1 MKRALSK
8 HEPWVALASGV
19 VFALGLVISG
29 MTSPAKVLGFLNIAG
44 LAQGVDWSGRAGTW
58 DPSLALVMGGA
69 LAVTIPGFAWARRQR
84 APWAAPMFHWPSKKD
99 IDLPLIAGAAL
110 FGAGWGLVGLCP
122 GPALAVATVS
132 PKAAA
137 FAAVML
143 LSMGIA
149 RWWTTRRLHRI
160 A

>member
-1 MKRALSK
+1 VKRTLSK
-8 HEPWVALASGV
+8 YEPLVALASGV
-19 VFALGLVISG
+19 VFGLGLVVSG

-44 LAQGVDWSGRAGTW
+44 LAQGVDWSGRAGFW
-58 DPSLALVMGGA
+58 DPSLALVMAGA

-84 APWAAPMFHWPSKKD
+84 TPWAATMFHWPSKKD
-99 IDLPLIAGAAL
+99 VDGPLMAGAAL

-122 GPALAVATVS
+122 GPALALATTS
-132 PKAAA
+132 EQAAA
-137 FAAVML
+137 FVVVML

-149 RWWTTRRLHRI
+149 RWWSLRRI